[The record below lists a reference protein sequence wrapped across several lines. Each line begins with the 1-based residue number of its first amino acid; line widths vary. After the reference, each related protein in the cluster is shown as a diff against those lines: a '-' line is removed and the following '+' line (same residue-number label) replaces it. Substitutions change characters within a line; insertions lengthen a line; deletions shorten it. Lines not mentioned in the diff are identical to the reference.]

1 MTFCVVKEIVLKISP
16 TQDTGNATDI
26 RKFPEKMKCAENM
39 KFSVHFRY
47 KCRFFPVVRIV
58 NVSMSQE
65 FG

>member
-1 MTFCVVKEIVLKISP
+1 MTFCVVKEIVLKISL
-16 TQDTGNATDI
+16 THTDI

-39 KFSVHFRY
+39 KFSVHFKY